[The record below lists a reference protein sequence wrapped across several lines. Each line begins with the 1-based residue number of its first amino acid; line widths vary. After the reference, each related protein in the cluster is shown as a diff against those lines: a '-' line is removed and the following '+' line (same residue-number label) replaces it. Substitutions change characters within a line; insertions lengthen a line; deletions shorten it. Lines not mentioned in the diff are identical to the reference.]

1 MRIFT
6 AIDLLDREARSA
18 TADGWQRMAGTP
30 LRVLFLATLVLRV
43 PAALA
48 QDTSEID
55 APPPPPVIAP
65 VLSVHA
71 TLNSPST
78 VVPTCWQVL
87 ITERDYLIREDNA
100 RPWLLRNIVPLAG
113 TAMGGITGSLL
124 LRKHTAAATARKWAI
139 PAFLTGAAAGFI
151 IGPGGVAGFAIG
163 GAIGEKLGKQK
174 LAITI
179 GSAIGGALAGKALWE
194 MVFPPAVPD
203 APGNQPDD
211 DIPVEVFL
219 KDKVCGTR
227 LQVAHQQSA
236 YRVAYRFGQEE
247 RFAELP
253 YDPGEALLVGASG
266 EVLGPAR
273 RRLD

>member
-1 MRIFT
+1 MVVF
-6 AIDLLDREARSA
+6 ASLL
-18 TADGWQRMAGTP
+18 
-30 LRVLFLATLVLRV
+30 
-43 PAALA
+43 PASEALA
-48 QDTSEID
+48 QNPTDAEAA
-55 APPPPPVIAP
+55 APPPIVAP

-71 TLNSPST
+71 TLTSPSS

-87 ITERDYLIREDNA
+87 MTERDFLIREDNA
-100 RPWLLRNIVPLAG
+100 RPWLLRNATPLAG
-113 TAMGGITGSLL
+113 AAMGGITGSLL
-124 LRKHTAAATARKWAI
+124 LRKHAAAATARKWAI

-151 IGPGGVAGFAIG
+151 VGPGGAAGFAIG

-253 YDPGEALLVGASG
+253 YDPGEALLLGSTG